1 MDDQP
6 VTAAGSRTTPRA
18 VAPGV
23 VIGSALEWFDFYLY
37 ASMAA
42 LVFGRVFFPSVDST
56 TATLASFAT
65 FAVGFLARPL
75 GGVLFGHLGDRIGR
89 RTTMSL
95 TFSIMGL
102 ATGLIGLLPSYDTIG
117 IAAPIL
123 LVVFRILQGAG
134 AGAEFT
140 TATVLAYEHAGSEKR
155 GRAGSLSALG
165 VNIGLL
171 ASSLCVA
178 ALTSMDRAALDSW
191 GWRIPFLASFVL
203 LGLGLYVRSRVP
215 ETDEFA
221 KVEHITRRRGTVE
234 ALRAMLRSDWRGV
247 AVVLI
252 VTLGYNGATYTYK
265 TFSLTYLQE
274 FRDVPANI
282 GAFGVTLASA
292 SAIIAVPIAGWLC
305 DVVNAKWIVLGG
317 GIGMVALAF
326 PFFWLLDTG
335 QNGYIWLALIL
346 TTGLIMPFTL
356 AACGSFWTRQIAAD
370 VRSLGFAV
378 GREFGGA
385 FAGGLV
391 PLLALTLVTVSAT
404 NSTWGVSLLFVICG
418 VLIAAGVGLDQTA
431 RVRERAMSVPPS
443 RESDLSAADGRS
455 S

>member
-1 MDDQP
+1 MGDQP
-6 VTAAGSRTTPRA
+6 TSRDRTTPRA

-42 LVFGRVFFPSVDST
+42 LVFGRVFFPSVDG
-56 TATLASFAT
+56 AAGTLASFAT
-65 FAVGFLARPL
+65 FAVGFLARPI
-75 GGVLFGHLGDRIGR
+75 GGVVFGHLGDRIGR
-89 RTTMSL
+89 KATMSL
-95 TFSIMGL
+95 TFSVMGVS
-102 ATGLIGLLPSYDTIG
+102 TGLIGLLPSYDAIG

-134 AGAEFT
+134 AGAEWT
-140 TATVLAYEHAGSEKR
+140 TATVLAYEHAKAGRK

-178 ALTSMDRAALDSW
+178 ALTSMDQAALDSW

-203 LGLGLYVRSRVP
+203 LGLGIYVRSRVP
-215 ETDEFA
+215 ETPEFE
-221 KVEHITRRRGTVE
+221 KVEHVTQRRSTVE

-247 AVVLI
+247 AVVLV

-274 FRDVPANI
+274 FRDVPASI

-292 SAIIAVPIAGWLC
+292 AAIVAVPIAGRLC
-305 DVVNAKWIVLGG
+305 DLVDAKWIILGG
-317 GIGMVALAF
+317 GAGMVAMAF
-326 PFFWLLDTG
+326 PFFTLLDTG
-335 QNGYIWLALIL
+335 ANGYIWLALIL

-356 AACGSFWTRQIAAD
+356 AACGSFWSRQIAPD

-391 PLLALTLVTVSAT
+391 PLLALTLVTVSDT
-404 NSTWGVSLLFVICG
+404 SSTWGVSLLFVLCG
-418 VLIAAGVGLDQTA
+418 VFVVGGVAMDQT
-431 RVRERAMSVPPS
+431 RQVRERAVAEPV
-443 RESDLSAADGRS
+443 AGRT
-455 S
+455 